1 MLVIP
6 DIARSSRRMMAN
18 LLRNQVRRSHLILP
32 LPNKQFPK
40 EWIQRLHP
48 LLLSIFIFIAVL
60 LLERTQEP
68 FQY

>member
-6 DIARSSRRMMAN
+6 DIARSGRRMMAN
-18 LLRNQVRRSHLILP
+18 LLRNQVRRSRLILP
-32 LPNKQFPK
+32 LPNEQLPK

-48 LLLSIFIFIAVL
+48 LLLSIFIFITVL

-68 FQY
+68 FQD